1 MTLLQDNHGRIFL
14 AVLVQDMS
22 QVVLLH
28 PLVVLLEHYQVV
40 VDEVHGV
47 TVQPQDLVV
56 VLQVYT

>member
-14 AVLVQDMS
+14 VVLVQDMS

-40 VDEVHGV
+40 VDKVHGV

>member
-14 AVLVQDMS
+14 VVLVQDMN

>member
-14 AVLVQDMS
+14 AVLVQDTN